1 MLTTLLQLAVL
12 ACSIALTSAPA
23 EDWSRSPE
31 AAFLTTEERRQ
42 WKDLRSDESRED
54 FKKLYWSRR
63 DPNPLTETNEFREIV
78 QARIRSADAQFSVG
92 KTPGSRTARGLV
104 LIVLG
109 RPSTQQQTVGSV
121 KGVPEMTTP
130 GRISIPNDAFATTE
144 FHTWGYDRATRPDLL
159 NMLGA
164 SHVEIPFIVEP
175 GHRDELQQP
184 GRFHQWQE
192 IVARESIVKSAV
204 PRIVVPSRPDRRG
217 CQIPI
222 GGARML

>member
-1 MLTTLLQLAVL
+1 MTTLLQLALL
-12 ACSIALTSAPA
+12 ACSIVLRSAPA
-23 EDWSRSPE
+23 QDWSRSPE

-63 DPNPLTETNEFREIV
+63 DPNPLTETNEFREMV

-92 KTPGSRTARGLV
+92 KTLGSRTARGLV

-109 RPSTQQQTVGSV
+109 RPSIQQQTVGPV

-144 FHTWGYDRATRPDLL
+144 FHTWGYDRETRPDLL

-164 SHVEIPFIVEP
+164 SRVEIAFIVEP

-184 GRFHQWQE
+184 GRFHEWQE
-192 IVARESIVKSAV
+192 IVARESIVRSA
-204 PRIVVPSRPDRRG
+204 PRNVVLSRPDRRG